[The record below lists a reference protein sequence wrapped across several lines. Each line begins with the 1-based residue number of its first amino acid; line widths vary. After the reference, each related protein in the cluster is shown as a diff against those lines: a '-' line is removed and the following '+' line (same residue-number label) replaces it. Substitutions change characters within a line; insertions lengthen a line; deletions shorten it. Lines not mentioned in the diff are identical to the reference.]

1 MSLRHDDARYD
12 DALTEVDVVHDDDD
26 DDDDDEDDDDDRD
39 AKGTV
44 SGGRSFKSSAEG
56 LMP

>member
-12 DALTEVDVVHDDDD
+12 DALTEVDAVVDDDD
-26 DDDDDEDDDDDRD
+26 DDDDRD
-39 AKGTV
+39 AEGTV

>member
-12 DALTEVDVVHDDDD
+12 DALTEVDVV
-26 DDDDDEDDDDDRD
+26 DDDDDRD
-39 AKGTV
+39 AEGTV